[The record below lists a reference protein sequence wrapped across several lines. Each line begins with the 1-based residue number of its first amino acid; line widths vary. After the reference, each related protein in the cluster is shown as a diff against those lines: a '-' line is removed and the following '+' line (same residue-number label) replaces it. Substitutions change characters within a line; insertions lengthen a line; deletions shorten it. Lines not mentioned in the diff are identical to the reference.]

1 MKKYYSR
8 WVCIGLLVL
17 LVASQIPLWCGCATG
32 LRRYSGRVVNADT
45 GEPLCGIRI
54 EATFFVRGDWCPHLE
69 GLFIREPVVVVCE
82 TGYEGKFSLRSR
94 KNQLPFHVY
103 GPRGAHMEWRVDE
116 KNPESIIIPMKLEV
130 GQWRVDEKNPKTSL
144 TPRNSE

>member
-116 KNPESIIIPMKLEV
+116 KNPENIIIPMKLEV